1 MVILKSI
8 SRGMQSLSYED
19 IKYWQKEMPFSIE
32 FLLRVKFRSIN
43 MEVVIVKQF
52 KNTVIKLLKD
62 LIEDFCSRKNSLTQ
76 VDLRKLSNRLLE
88 RLIKLSEFRVDQ
100 SRDFEG
106 FQVFLEDLRLVG
118 ERMGILQNVNY
129 DPNQLKD
136 LYSKLHGLGLLED
149 THFRTLMHGAMI
161 DCANFIHKITEKF
174 KEFRSQVE
182 ALDIFKVNLEDLKKL
197 PTIN

>member
-1 MVILKSI
+1 
-8 SRGMQSLSYED
+8 MQSLSYED

-88 RLIKLSEFRVDQ
+88 RLI
-100 SRDFEG
+100 
-106 FQVFLEDLRLVG
+106 
-118 ERMGILQNVNY
+118 
-129 DPNQLKD
+129 
-136 LYSKLHGLGLLED
+136 
-149 THFRTLMHGAMI
+149 
-161 DCANFIHKITEKF
+161 
-174 KEFRSQVE
+174 
-182 ALDIFKVNLEDLKKL
+182 
-197 PTIN
+197 

>member
-1 MVILKSI
+1 
-8 SRGMQSLSYED
+8 
-19 IKYWQKEMPFSIE
+19 
-32 FLLRVKFRSIN
+32 
-43 MEVVIVKQF
+43 
-52 KNTVIKLLKD
+52 
-62 LIEDFCSRKNSLTQ
+62 
-76 VDLRKLSNRLLE
+76 
-88 RLIKLSEFRVDQ
+88 
-100 SRDFEG
+100 
-106 FQVFLEDLRLVG
+106 
-118 ERMGILQNVNY
+118 MGILQNVNY

-197 PTIN
+197 PTINQIHVAPRTIEEHVLRNLVEKKGKPVVADFCRNLESLKSNF